1 MSDPQKNNNERGVL
15 IMHLLFWYNL
25 YIYKTLNLPCPKTN
39 VNTTAVKYMLAIF
52 HKQEKLPTN
61 SRYLVFPFIT
71 EKLSQVSGL

>member
-1 MSDPQKNNNERGVL
+1 MSDPKNNNNKRGVS

-25 YIYKTLNLPCPKTN
+25 YIYKTLNLPCAKTN

-52 HKQEKLPTN
+52 NKQEKLPTN
-61 SRYLVFPFIT
+61 SRYLVFPLIK